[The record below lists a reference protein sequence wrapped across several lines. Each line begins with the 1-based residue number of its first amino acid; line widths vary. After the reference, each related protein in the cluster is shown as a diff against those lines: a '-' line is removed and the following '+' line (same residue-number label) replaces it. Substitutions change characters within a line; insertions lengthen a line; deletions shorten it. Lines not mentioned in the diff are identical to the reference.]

1 MSVMPK
7 RWRKSWA
14 ALALL
19 PLTAWGLAGCHSSA
33 APSGPPCTASSTT
46 GSFALD
52 TDQAANAATIAAVAT
67 RLGLPPHAA
76 TIALATALQESKLI
90 NLPFGDQ
97 DSLGLFQ
104 QRPSQGWG
112 APTEIMIPR
121 EAAAAFYQHLEQV
134 PDWQN
139 LPVTVAAQDVQHSAD
154 GSAYAQWE
162 AGARQLAQALTGEVP
177 AAFTCRIASKPSDPT
192 PMATVTSDLT
202 ADLGA
207 ASLGVP
213 VASALGW
220 QVAGWLVG
228 HAATDGFTSITFGG
242 MRWSSRTGKWTPT
255 QPVSNMVE
263 VAQ

>member
-7 RWRKSWA
+7 QWCRSWA

-19 PLTAWGLAGCHSSA
+19 TVTAWGLAGCHVSA
-33 APSGPPCTASSTT
+33 GPSGPPCTASSTT
-46 GSFALD
+46 GSFGLD
-52 TDQAANAATIAAVAT
+52 TEQAANAATIAAVAT
-67 RLGLPPHAA
+67 RLGLPAHAA
-76 TIALATALQESKLI
+76 TIALATALQESKLV

-104 QRPSQGWG
+104 QRPSEGWG
-112 APTEIMIPR
+112 TPTQILTPR
-121 EAAAAFYQHLEQV
+121 DAAAAFYQRLEQV
-134 PDWQN
+134 PNWQS
-139 LPVTVAAQDVQHSAD
+139 LPVTVAAQAVQHSAD

-162 AGARQLAQALTGEVP
+162 AGARELAQALTGEVP

-192 PMATVTSDLT
+192 PMATVSSDLA

-213 VASALGW
+213 VPNALGW

-228 HAATDGFTSITFGG
+228 HAAGYGVTTVTFGG
-242 MRWSSRTGKWTPT
+242 MRWTARTGKWKPS
-255 QPVSNMVE
+255 QPVSDMVE